1 MQTDPA
7 SLDPEERTNKW
18 LALFSA
24 ALGVLSIP
32 GALFPACGGAAALTG
47 IATGYFGLRSENR
60 RITIFGIALSAIGF
74 LTAPIYGLLRAPD
87 FRI

>member
-32 GALFPACGGAAALTG
+32 GAWFSRLAAG
-47 IATGYFGLRSENR
+47 PR
-60 RITIFGIALSAIGF
+60 
-74 LTAPIYGLLRAPD
+74 P
-87 FRI
+87 